1 MGREGLATGV
11 AEPFDRGRG
20 MMGRSG
26 EGDGG
31 WKKGRQRQL
40 HPWDG
45 RSRWVEA

>member
-1 MGREGLATGV
+1 MDVRDSRPALPV
-11 AEPFDRGRG
+11 CDRGRG
-20 MMGRSG
+20 MMGRTG

-31 WKKGRQRQL
+31 WRKGRQRKL